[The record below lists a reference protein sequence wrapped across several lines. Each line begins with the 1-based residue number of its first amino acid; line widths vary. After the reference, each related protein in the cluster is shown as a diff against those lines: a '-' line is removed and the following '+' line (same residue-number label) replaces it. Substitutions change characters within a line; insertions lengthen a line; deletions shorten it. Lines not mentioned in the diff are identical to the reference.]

1 LTIRELLGINLGS
14 EEDSAFEFE
23 LKRPRLFGDFALG
36 FRRCHMGFDS
46 LWHVNMAWWMDNVD
60 DGLLV
65 LVSFVCG
72 LNAVTIGFL
81 IDMHSLEFKG
91 VRIGLRRRRREKKE
105 GK

>member
-1 LTIRELLGINLGS
+1 MFGVCLKEK
-14 EEDSAFEFE
+14 EDLALEFE
-23 LKRPRLFGDFALG
+23 LKRPSLLATLLWGLGIATWALTVYG
-36 FRRCHMGFDS
+36 M
-46 LWHVNMAWWMDNVD
+46 LIWHGWMDNVEG
-60 DGLLV
+60 GLLV

-72 LNAVTIGFL
+72 LNAVAIGFL

>member
-1 LTIRELLGINLGS
+1 LGVDLEN

-23 LKRPRLFGDFALG
+23 LKRPRLLATLLWGLG
-36 FRRCHMGFDS
+36 IATWILTAYSMLTWHGWMG
-46 LWHVNMAWWMDNVD
+46 NIE

-72 LNAVTIGFL
+72 LNAMAIGFL
-81 IDMHSLEFKG
+81 IDMHTLEYKG
-91 VRIGLRRRRREKKE
+91 VRIGLRRRKREKKE

>member
-1 LTIRELLGINLGS
+1 LEN
-14 EEDSAFEFE
+14 EEDSALEFE
-23 LKRPRLFGDFALG
+23 LKRPNLLATLLWGLGIATWALTVYS
-36 FRRCHMGFDS
+36 M
-46 LWHVNMAWWMDNVD
+46 LIWHGWMDNVEG
-60 DGLLV
+60 GLLV

-72 LNAVTIGFL
+72 LNAMAIGFL

>member
-1 LTIRELLGINLGS
+1 VLGVSLEN

-23 LKRPRLFGDFALG
+23 LRRPRLLATLLWGLGIATWALTVYA
-36 FRRCHMGFDS
+36 M
-46 LWHVNMAWWMDNVD
+46 LTWHGWMDNVEG
-60 DGLLV
+60 GLLV

-72 LNAVTIGFL
+72 LNAMAVGFL

-91 VRIGLRRRRREKKE
+91 VRVGLRRRRREKKE

>member
-1 LTIRELLGINLGS
+1 MLI
-14 EEDSAFEFE
+14 
-23 LKRPRLFGDFALG
+23 
-36 FRRCHMGFDS
+36 
-46 LWHVNMAWWMDNVD
+46 WHGWMDNVEG
-60 DGLLV
+60 GLLV

-72 LNAVTIGFL
+72 LNAMAIGFL

>member
-1 LTIRELLGINLGS
+1 VLGVGLEN
-14 EEDSAFEFE
+14 EEDSALEFE
-23 LKRPRLFGDFALG
+23 LRRPRLLATLLWGLGIATWALTVYG
-36 FRRCHMGFDS
+36 M
-46 LWHVNMAWWMDNVD
+46 LIWHGWMDNVD